1 MLTDSIRLYKLSI
14 VEGESYRIAQGI
26 KEKEKEATH
35 YEQDKNM
42 ENR

>member
-26 KEKEKEATH
+26 KENKETH
-35 YEQDKNM
+35 YDNSRTKKE
-42 ENR
+42 E